1 MPKPDD
7 NIPSMLRIP
16 HSVNLSRKKK
26 RFLTFNRSLLA
37 RKIIMFNLVALGV
50 LVAGVL
56 YLSQADEGRVSQR
69 RDDMLQQAE
78 ILAAAISA
86 QPVIS
91 EAYFTSLAKP
101 ISSIVRLYDAD
112 GNLIM
117 QQLPNAITGSEG
129 AKAQADN
136 TDFLTDVLQTV
147 WQALSGPSEVSGLTS
162 SSLLARFNTLVAN
175 AIEQPNQTQR
185 STFTSSGDL
194 FISVAAPIVVDGKT
208 DKVILISTLGGEIDA
223 VIRQEREQILQIFV
237 LAILTSIVLS
247 MVLANS
253 IARPLRRLAD
263 AADMA
268 YDSAGQRLNPA
279 LIQIPD
285 LTARPDE
292 IGDLSRAMRQMIEAL
307 FERIDLNKNFAAD
320 VAHEIKNPL
329 TSLRSAVETLGYPLE
344 EEERVAML
352 GIIRGDVDRLN
363 RLVTDISNASRL
375 DGELVHEQWAP
386 VDLDK
391 LLKNH
396 VEHYASEWPNVKIS
410 LESGNEKFEV
420 FGLDGRLSQV
430 FDNLITN
437 ALDFIPEHG
446 WLKISLD
453 YDGPDMIEIRFT
465 DNGPG
470 IPADNLNDVF
480 ERFYSERPEAQFGDH
495 SGLGLAICKQI
506 IEAHNGTISVRN
518 VSTSGGA
525 QFLIRLPV

>member
-1 MPKPDD
+1 MPKAED
-7 NIPSMLRIP
+7 NIPSMLAIP
-16 HSVNLSRKKK
+16 DSVNLSRKKK
-26 RFLTFNRSLLA
+26 RFFRFNRSLLA
-37 RKIIMFNLVALGV
+37 RKIIVFNLIALGI

-86 QPVIS
+86 QQVVT
-91 EAYFTSLAKP
+91 EAYFLSLTSP
-101 ISSIVRLYDAD
+101 IGSIVRLYDAD
-112 GNLIM
+112 ANLIM
-117 QQLPNAITGSEG
+117 QQLPSSISGSEG
-129 AKAQADN
+129 LKAQSAK
-136 TDFLTDVLQTV
+136 TSLLTDILQTV
-147 WQALSGPSEVSGLTS
+147 WEQFSGPYEVSGVTTD
-162 SSLLARFNTLVAN
+162 SLLARFNTLVAN

-185 STFTSSGDL
+185 STFTSSGDT
-194 FISVAAPIVVDGKT
+194 FVSVAAPILVDGKT

-237 LAILTSIVLS
+237 LAILSSIVLS

-263 AADMA
+263 AADIA
-268 YDSAGQRLNPA
+268 YDSAGQRLNTS

-329 TSLRSAVETLGYPLE
+329 TSLRSAVETLVYPLPE
-344 EEERVAML
+344 KERLALFEV
-352 GIIRGDVDRLN
+352 IQGDVDRLN
-363 RLVTDISNASRL
+363 RLVSDIANASRL
-375 DGELVHEQWAP
+375 EAELVREVWAP
-386 VDLDK
+386 VDLSN
-391 LLKNH
+391 LLRNH
-396 VEHYASEWPNVKIS
+396 IKYYSSEFPDVEIS
-410 LESGNEKFEV
+410 LESGNEKFLV
-420 FGLDGRLSQV
+420 HGLEGRLSQV

-437 ALDFIPEHG
+437 AIDFIPADG
-446 WLKISLD
+446 WIKISLD
-453 YDGPDMIEIRFT
+453 YDGSDAIELRIT

-470 IPADNLNDVF
+470 IPAENLQDVF
-480 ERFYSERPEAQFGDH
+480 ERFYSERPKVQFGDH

-506 IEAHNGTISVRN
+506 IEAHSGTILVRN
-518 VSTSGGA
+518 VSESGGA

>member
-1 MPKPDD
+1 MSKDD
-7 NIPSMLRIP
+7 NNVPSMLGIP
-16 HSVNLSRKKK
+16 DSIDLSRKKK

-37 RKIIMFNLVALGV
+37 RKIIVFNLIALGI

-69 RDDMLQQAE
+69 GDDILQQAE

-86 QPVIS
+86 QPAIS
-91 EAYFTSLAKP
+91 EAYFTSLAEP
-101 ISSIVRLYDAD
+101 IGSIVRLYDAD
-112 GNLIM
+112 GSLLM
-117 QQLPNAITGSEG
+117 QQLPNTISSTSGL
-129 AKAQADN
+129 KAQAVN
-136 TDFLTDVLQTV
+136 TSLFTDILQSV
-147 WQALSGPSEVSGLTS
+147 WEALSGPTEVSGVTS
-162 SSLLARFNTLVAN
+162 SSLLARFNALVAN

-237 LAILTSIVLS
+237 LAILSSIVLS
-247 MVLANS
+247 IVLANS

-263 AADMA
+263 AADVA
-268 YDSAGQRLNPA
+268 YDSVGQRLNPA

-292 IGDLSRAMRQMIEAL
+292 IGELSRAMRQMIEAL
-307 FERIDLNKNFAAD
+307 FERIDLNRNFAAD
-320 VAHEIKNPL
+320 VSHEIKNPL

-344 EEERVAML
+344 DAEREALL
-352 GIIRGDVDRLN
+352 GVIRGDVDRLN

-375 DGELVHEQWAP
+375 EGELVREEWAP
-386 VDLDK
+386 VDLNK

-396 VEHYASEWPNVKIS
+396 VEHYASEWPKVKIL

-437 ALDFIPEHG
+437 ALDFIPEDG
-446 WLKISLD
+446 WIKISLD
-453 YDGPDMIEIRFT
+453 YDGPDMIELRIT

-470 IPADNLNDVF
+470 IPADNFENVF
-480 ERFYSERPEAQFGDH
+480 ERFYSERPKAQFGEH

-518 VSTSGGA
+518 VSESGGA
-525 QFLIRLPV
+525 QFLIRFPV